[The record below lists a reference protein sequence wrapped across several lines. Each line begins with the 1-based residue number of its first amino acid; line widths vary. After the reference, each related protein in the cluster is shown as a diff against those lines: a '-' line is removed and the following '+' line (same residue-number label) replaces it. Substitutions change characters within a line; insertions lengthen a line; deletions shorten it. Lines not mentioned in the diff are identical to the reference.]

1 MSNGISASKEVVP
14 GGGFPAVPRQAP
26 AAANPTAANEKGD
39 EKILYGDAAEID
51 EAAEFA
57 PRMSVK

>member
-1 MSNGISASKEVVP
+1 MSNGISAAKEVVP
-14 GGGFPAVPRQAP
+14 GSGFPAVPRQAP

-51 EAAEFA
+51 EAAH
-57 PRMSVK
+57 